1 MTKTAFTLI
10 LKISNFFLFELT
22 LITIFYRFSTNPL
35 PILNQSSSNY
45 HFDFSSTTTFPSE
58 IVFCQNYFSNFEPVF
73 RLYNLWINLS
83 Y

>member
-35 PILNQSSSNY
+35 PIIILIFHLPQLFHLKLFFVKIIFLTLNRFLDY
-45 HFDFSSTTTFPSE
+45 
-58 IVFCQNYFSNFEPVF
+58 IIYG
-73 RLYNLWINLS
+73 
-83 Y
+83 